1 MRYKATLIVVLV
13 MVWASLP
20 VHALTYQL
28 ELGQPELQL
37 GLEQMFPVN
46 KSDPLISIFLR
57 DPKVLLQNGS
67 ERIGLQAGLSSE
79 IAGGISANGRVT
91 IDGKLRYE
99 PKSGAFYLEDTRI
112 KNLQV
117 DGVPGFYV
125 DQIRQSVEPIV
136 RELMASNPIYVLD
149 DRDDTLALS
158 KRQIK
163 SVKVRNGK
171 VFVEL
176 AAF

>member
-1 MRYKATLIVVLV
+1 MRRRVTLVVVLV
-13 MVWASLP
+13 MLWASMP

-37 GLEQMFPVN
+37 GLEQLFPVS

-57 DPKVLLQNGS
+57 DPKVLLHNGS
-67 ERIGLQAGLSSE
+67 ERIGLQAGLASE
-79 IAGGISANGRVT
+79 IAGGISANGSVT

-99 PKSGAFYLEDTRI
+99 SKSGAFFLEDTRI

-117 DGVPGFYV
+117 DGVPGFYI

-136 RELMASNPIYVLD
+136 RELMASNPIYVLGGQ
-149 DRDDTLALS
+149 DDTLALS
-158 KRQIK
+158 RQQIR
-163 SVKVRNGK
+163 SVKVHNGK